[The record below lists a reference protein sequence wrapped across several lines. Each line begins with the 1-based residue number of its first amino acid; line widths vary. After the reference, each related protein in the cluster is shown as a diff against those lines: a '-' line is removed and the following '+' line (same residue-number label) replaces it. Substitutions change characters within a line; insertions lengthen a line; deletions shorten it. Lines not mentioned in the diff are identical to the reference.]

1 MLGTHCSSPLTD
13 PIAAYRRNFTNI
25 GIFPGYVELP
35 SCSVPV
41 LSVLPS
47 DTWVKSE
54 HSPGPHPEPG
64 HVFKL
69 CPRSK
74 SAVFFS
80 ANNQL
85 TDNCAELFQK
95 WVSEWVSSFLTAHQ
109 HIISGLRPQHGS
121 RTVTQCSVFEQWRR
135 LKVACV
141 WERSFK
147 FSTNFKGVYESIS
160 YKQNRYIASPVVNLS
175 MLITRSI
182 RRS

>member
-1 MLGTHCSSPLTD
+1 MVSIERFSSAPRWNPWKFAADRPHRHLPYEFHQYWNTAQLRRASPLRSGRRSCRGHCSFHLLGVELPMLRNMLGTHCSSLLTD
-13 PIAAYRRNFTNI
+13 PIAAYRTNFTNI

-95 WVSEWVSSFLTAHQ
+95 
-109 HIISGLRPQHGS
+109 
-121 RTVTQCSVFEQWRR
+121 
-135 LKVACV
+135 
-141 WERSFK
+141 
-147 FSTNFKGVYESIS
+147 
-160 YKQNRYIASPVVNLS
+160 
-175 MLITRSI
+175 
-182 RRS
+182 